1 MSNQIIFFLGLV
13 KQNRGAASYSL
24 LLDPQ
29 GKKDAQ
35 GIFNGF
41 INTFR
46 AGYIGKD
53 TFKWIF

>member
-1 MSNQIIFFLGLV
+1 M